1 MEANF
6 EFEGRGIRYAPGKF
20 HLFSAVVDRESVF
33 FEERQFKH
41 SLTGDVAESNEKIN
55 LLKGRE
61 AGRRAACADMH
72 GQPLFCFT

>member
-41 SLTGDVAESNEKIN
+41 SPTGDVAESNE
-55 LLKGRE
+55 
-61 AGRRAACADMH
+61 
-72 GQPLFCFT
+72 